1 MSPYLRKTVLLLF
14 QSGLSMR
21 QIANR
26 TSLEVVEVEA
36 IIRKA
41 MPSP

>member
-21 QIANR
+21 QVANR
-26 TSLEVVEVEA
+26 TGFAVVQIEA

-41 MPSP
+41 MPQP